1 MTSDEILTDA
11 HPTVIAPSHF
21 DNDGVCTLSDCT
33 IIVALNVCETE
44 KERAQVVGQAVV
56 VVVVVV
62 IAEIFGGRK
71 QRSDDKACAPH
82 HTSDR

>member
-33 IIVALNVCETE
+33 IIVALNVCVKQ
-44 KERAQVVGQAVV
+44 KERKGSS
-56 VVVVVV
+56 
-62 IAEIFGGRK
+62 GGTSSRRRNSRNIWWEGNK
-71 QRSDDKACAPH
+71 EVMIKLARRTH
-82 HTSDR
+82 ISDR